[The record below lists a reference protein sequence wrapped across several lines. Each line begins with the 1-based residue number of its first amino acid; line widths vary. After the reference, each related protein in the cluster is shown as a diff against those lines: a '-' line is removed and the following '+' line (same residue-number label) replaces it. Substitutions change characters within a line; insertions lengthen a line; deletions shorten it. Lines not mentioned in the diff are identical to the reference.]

1 MSNTKRPM
9 NFWLLFCGLVFFC
22 NPYFAA
28 LDPLPDFI
36 GCLVLF
42 FALLP
47 LSRISIPA
55 AEARRAFLIWA
66 AIDALKL
73 LLVLVTLGMGSTA
86 ERPSLVLSLAFLS
99 CTVELLFGIYALKKL
114 FWFFESSGDTFG
126 CEYLYKTH
134 RFERSRVD
142 LITRAFVVFSIVREV
157 VCLLPEFTALALQR
171 SALNAKAFFN
181 PYDYIDALRIVATG
195 IVGACGLVMLVLL
208 VRFFGGLSRQKEYRA
223 GLSETY
229 SAYLETHPG
238 VRVRARYSVAFF
250 FLSAGTAFLADFYL
264 SYANIIP
271 DYIGAALLLVGIL
284 LLQIPPVQKALTAL
298 ACVLF
303 GVAATIGSRYSHR
316 FFIGYS
322 GTDLARSTEA
332 AELYRTMWI
341 SSLIEFLLFLLFL
354 FLLVTCLR
362 NTAFSLAGYLPEQ
375 RDEEFEK
382 RNRRLIREEFD
393 ASFITC
399 FIFGFFSGLCSFL
412 YDYVQEIPSSGFFRL
427 MEYFWIVDFTVG
439 VAFAIYFAVLLGR
452 LLQEIKVR
460 YLYE

>member
-1 MSNTKRPM
+1 MSDTKRPM
-9 NFWLLFCGLVFFC
+9 NFWLLFLGLVFFC

-36 GCLVLF
+36 GCLILF
-42 FALLP
+42 FALVP

-73 LLVLVTLGMGSTA
+73 LLVLVTLGLGSTA
-86 ERPSLVLSLAFLS
+86 EQPSLVLSLAFLS

-126 CEYLYKTH
+126 CEHLYKTY

-142 LITRAFVVFSIVREV
+142 LLTRAFVVFSIVREV

-171 SALNAKAFFN
+171 SSLNAEAFFN
-181 PYDYIDALRIVATG
+181 PYDYVDALRIAATG
-195 IVGACGLVMLVLL
+195 IVGVCGLVLL
-208 VRFFGGLSRQKEYRA
+208 VWLVRFFADLSHQTEYRA
-223 GLSETY
+223 ALTETY
-229 SAYLETHPG
+229 RAYLKTHPG
-238 VRVRARYSVAFF
+238 VHVRARYSVAFF
-250 FLSAGTAFLADFYL
+250 FLSVGTAFLADFYL
-264 SYANIIP
+264 DLTNIIP
-271 DYIGAALLLVGIL
+271 DFVGAALLLVGIL
-284 LLQIPPVQKALTAL
+284 LLQLPLLQKVLTML
-298 ACVLF
+298 SGVLF
-303 GVAATIGSRYSHR
+303 GVIATISTRYSHR
-316 FFIGYS
+316 FAVGYN
-322 GTDLARSTEA
+322 GTDLSRSTEA
-332 AELYRTMWI
+332 AALYRTMWVL
-341 SSLIEFLLFLLFL
+341 SLVEFLLFLLFL
-354 FLLVTCLR
+354 LLLVLCLR
-362 NTAFSLAGYLPEQ
+362 STALSLAGYLPEQ

-382 RNRRLIREEFD
+382 RNRRRIRDEFD

-412 YDYVQEIPSSGFFRL
+412 YDYVQEIPGSGFFRL
-427 MEYFWIVDFTVG
+427 MEFFWIADFAVG
-439 VAFAIYFAVLLGR
+439 VAFAIYMAVLLGR

>member
-1 MSNTKRPM
+1 MSDTKRPM
-9 NFWLLFCGLVFFC
+9 NFWLLFFGLVFFC

-36 GCLVLF
+36 GCLILF

-66 AIDALKL
+66 AIDGLKL

-99 CTVELLFGIYALKKL
+99 CTVELLFGIYALRKL

-142 LITRAFVVFSIVREV
+142 LLTRAFVVFSIVREV

-171 SALNAKAFFN
+171 SSLNAEAIFN
-181 PYDYIDALRIVATG
+181 PYDYVDALRIAATG
-195 IVGACGLVMLVLL
+195 IVGVCGLVLVVWLI
-208 VRFFGGLSRQKEYRA
+208 RFFFGLSRQTEYRGA
-223 GLSETY
+223 LTETY
-229 SAYLETHPG
+229 YAYLETHPG

-250 FLSAGTAFLADFYL
+250 FLSAGTALLVDFYL
-264 SYANIIP
+264 DRVNIIP
-271 DYIGAALLLVGIL
+271 DLAGAVLLLLGIL
-284 LLQIPPVQKALTAL
+284 LLQVPLFQKVLTMLSGA
-298 ACVLF
+298 LF
-303 GVAATIGSRYSHR
+303 GVFATISTRYSYR
-316 FFIGYS
+316 FSVGYN
-322 GTDLARSTEA
+322 GTDLSRSTEA
-332 AELYRTMWI
+332 AALYRTMWI
-341 SSLIEFLLFLLFL
+341 FSLIEFLLFLLFWI
-354 FLLVTCLR
+354 LVVMCLR
-362 NTAFSLAGYLPEQ
+362 NTALSLAGYLPEQ

-382 RNRRLIREEFD
+382 RNRNRIRDEFD

-399 FIFGFFSGLCSFL
+399 FILGFFSGLCSFL
-412 YDYVQEIPSSGFFRL
+412 YDYMQEIPSGGFFRL
-427 MEYFWIVDFTVG
+427 LEYFWIVDFAVG
-439 VAFAIYFAVLLGR
+439 VACAIYVAVLLGR